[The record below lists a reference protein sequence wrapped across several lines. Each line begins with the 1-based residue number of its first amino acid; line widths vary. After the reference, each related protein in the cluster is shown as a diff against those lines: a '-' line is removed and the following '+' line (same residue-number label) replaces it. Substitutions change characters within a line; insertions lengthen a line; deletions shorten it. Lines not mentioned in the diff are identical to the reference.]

1 MRGQGKDWNTEG
13 AKRGKR
19 EKIRNKEKREE
30 RTGSRAGNK
39 ERFRQN

>member
-13 AKRGKR
+13 ARRRER
-19 EKIRNKEKREE
+19 EKLRNKEKREE

-39 ERFRQN
+39 EWFRQN